1 MKKSISLLLVLT
13 VILGIFFYLGSG
25 SGEETA
31 EEENLAVTLVVSSAF
46 GDKSLNDSAREGG
59 ELLKTN
65 PGISVNYIEC
75 HRDGIKQKLM
85 DAADESD
92 MVIAVGWECYEISEV
107 AVEYPDVKFIM
118 VDDPAEGIESLPN
131 MMSITF
137 AQNEGAYLA
146 GFIAA
151 QMSETGILGTLAE
164 EESENVNDY
173 ITGFSQ
179 GAKHANPDVVIKSLI
194 AADPANPSMARE
206 DGLKLADQGADVILN
221 LVTGA
226 PSGVFQAAR
235 EREMYAVGIDAD
247 QKINNP
253 DYDNVILCSV
263 KKDLGMSIYDAVM
276 EYADEEIWRES
287 EITVSDLKSG
297 HVSLVYGSD
306 TSIKLVSDEMQAAAD
321 EIAQLIEAGEIKVK
335 TAR

>member
-13 VILGIFFYLGSG
+13 VILGMFSYFGSG
-25 SGEETA
+25 RGEETT
-31 EEENLAVTLVVSSAF
+31 EEEPLAVTLVVSSGF

-75 HRDGIKQKLM
+75 HREGIKQKLM

-107 AVEYPDVKFIM
+107 AMEYPDVKFVM
-118 VDDPAEGIESLPN
+118 VDNPAEGIESIPN
-131 MMSITF
+131 LMSVTY
-137 AQNEGAYLA
+137 AQNEAAFLA
-146 GFIAA
+146 GYIAGE
-151 QMSETGILGTLAE
+151 MSATGIIGTLSVE
-164 EESENVNDY
+164 DSENSNDY
-173 ITGFSQ
+173 IKGFSQ
-179 GAKHANPDVVIKSLI
+179 GAKYANPDITMKQMTSS
-194 AADPANPSMARE
+194 DPFNPSSARE
-206 DGLKLADQGADVILN
+206 DGLKLADQGVDVILN
-221 LVTGA
+221 LNTFA
-226 PSGVFQAAR
+226 SSGVFQAAR
-235 EREMYAVGIDAD
+235 ERGIYAVGIDAD

-263 KKDLGMSIYDAVM
+263 KKDLGMSIYDIVM
-276 EYADEEIWRES
+276 DYADEEVWKGS
-287 EITVSDLKSG
+287 EIVVSNLKKG

-306 TSIKLVSDEMQAAAD
+306 TSLQIVSDDTKAAVD
-321 EIAQLIEAGEIKVK
+321 ELAKLIEDGDIKVK

>member
-1 MKKSISLLLVLT
+1 MKKSISLLLILAA
-13 VILGIFFYLGSG
+13 ILGLFSYFGSG

-65 PGISVNYIEC
+65 PGISVKYIEC
-75 HRDGIKQKLM
+75 NREGIKQKLM

-118 VDDPAEGIESLPN
+118 VDDPAEGIESIPN
-131 MMSITF
+131 LMSITY
-137 AQNEGAYLA
+137 AQNEAAFLA
-146 GFIAA
+146 GYIAA
-151 QMSETGILGTLAE
+151 QMSESGIIGTLADE
-164 EESENVNDY
+164 KSETADDY

-179 GAKHANPDVVIKSLI
+179 GAQYANPDIEIKKVITEE
-194 AADPANPSMARE
+194 PTNPGATRE
-206 DGLKLADQGADVILN
+206 DGLKLAGMGADVIFNLN
-221 LVTGA
+221 TGA
-226 PSGVFQAAR
+226 ASGVYQAAR
-235 EREMYAVGIDAD
+235 ESGIYAVGADAD

-263 KKDLGMSIYDAVM
+263 KKNLGMSIYDAVM
-276 EYADEEIWRES
+276 EYADEEIWKEG
-287 EITVSDLKSG
+287 EVTVSDLKAG

-306 TSIKLVSDEMQAAAD
+306 TSIQIVND
-321 EIAQLIEAGEIKVK
+321 EIKAAVKELEGLIETGEIKVK
-335 TAR
+335 TVR

>member
-1 MKKSISLLLVLT
+1 MKKSISLLLVLS
-13 VILGIFFYLGSG
+13 VILGLFFYFGSG

-75 HRDGIKQKLM
+75 HREGIKQKLM
-85 DAADESD
+85 DAADSSD

-107 AVEYPDVKFIM
+107 AVEYPEVKFIM
-118 VDDPAEGIESLPN
+118 VDNPAEGIESIPN
-131 MMSITF
+131 LMSITY
-137 AQNEGAYLA
+137 AQNEAAYLA
-146 GFIAA
+146 GYIAA
-151 QMSETGILGTLAE
+151 RMSETGIIGTLAGE
-164 EESENVNDY
+164 DSENTKDY

-179 GAKHANPDVVIKSLI
+179 GAKRANPDIVIKKMTATDSV
-194 AADPANPSMARE
+194 NPSSARE

-221 LVTGA
+221 MDTDA
-226 PSGVFQAAR
+226 QTGVFQAVR
-235 EREMYAVGIDAD
+235 EREIFAVGVDAD

-263 KKDLGMSIYDAVM
+263 KKNLGMSIYDAVM
-276 EYADEEIWRES
+276 EFADEDVWKEGEVA
-287 EITVSDLKSG
+287 VSNLKTG
-297 HVSLVYGSD
+297 HVSLEYGSD
-306 TSIKLVSDEMQAAAD
+306 TSIQLVSDEIKAEA
-321 EIAQLIEAGEIKVK
+321 EELAQLIENGEIKVK